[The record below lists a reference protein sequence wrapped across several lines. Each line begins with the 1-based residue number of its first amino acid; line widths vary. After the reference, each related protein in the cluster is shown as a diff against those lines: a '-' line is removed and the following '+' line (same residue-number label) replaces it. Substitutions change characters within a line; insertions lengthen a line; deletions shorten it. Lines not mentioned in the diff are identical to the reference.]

1 MSRWIDITDDVSKKY
16 YNAFTQQV
24 EMPEYVK
31 SAEVLTADAAEHIPQ
46 TAFADSFNKK
56 FAVDSKANC
65 WCSALYF
72 YGNQCNNF
80 SASKQAEQK
89 LLNAARIWGISN
101 DVERIK
107 RSFEE
112 QTIPV
117 SYAMSFDY
125 KGVKVER
132 CPDHT
137 KEAATASAEWL
148 YANRLK
154 FPTSVQKQAAERL
167 LAKADSM
174 KIGTQAITYLDR
186 LANSD
191 SYANLNCKIAM
202 AITDRLSA
210 IQTYKWSELEDEMLK
225 AANDLN
231 AAPYDICHNGSVF
244 VSALEALDVKHGLNT
259 KWGSQLQ
266 HPVDVCY
273 RTNMTKAAAIADS
286 TVHLTTGTPIDL
298 SKISDHQLEKGLK
311 IAGDDFLSYCQT
323 DGLNVDRSKAAEI
336 LPTLPKPEAYR
347 FETAVKSAGYVPES
361 ATGLLERLFKE
372 SNFPAQPAMMPP
384 TAPAAMADAGA
395 PQDSMAMDELP
406 QPMPGEDD
414 SSFEQRMNEM
424 KEQARLA
431 TLDAQ
436 AGIAAA
442 KARQARQM
450 NAAQQ
455 PPQVAPQQ

>member
-24 EMPEYVK
+24 PMPEYVK
-31 SAEVLTADAAEHIPQ
+31 SAQVLTADEAEQIPAN
-46 TAFADSFNKK
+46 AFADSFNRK

-72 YGNQCNNF
+72 YGHQCNNLPT
-80 SASKQAEQK
+80 SKQAEQR
-89 LLNAARIWGISN
+89 LLNSARIWGISS
-101 DVERIK
+101 DVEQIK
-107 RSFEE
+107 RSFEQ

-117 SYAMSFDY
+117 SYAISFDY
-125 KGVKVER
+125 KGAKVER

-148 YANRLK
+148 YSNRFK
-154 FPTSVQKQAAERL
+154 FPTNIQKQAAARL
-167 LAKADSM
+167 LTKADSM
-174 KIGTQAITYLDR
+174 KLSANALAYMDR

-191 SYANLNCKIAM
+191 SYANMNCKIAM
-202 AITDRLSA
+202 AITDRLNS
-210 IQTYKWSELEDEMLK
+210 IPTYRWAELEDELLK
-225 AANDLN
+225 TANSLN
-231 AAPYDICHNGSVF
+231 SAPYDICHNTDLFLG
-244 VSALEALDVKHGLNT
+244 ALEAVDVKHGLNT

-273 RTNMTKAAAIADS
+273 RVNMTKAAAVADA

-336 LPTLPKPEAYR
+336 LPTLPKPEAHR
-347 FETAVKSAGYVPES
+347 FETAIKSAGYMPES
-361 ATGLLERLFKE
+361 AAGFLDRLFKE
-372 SNFPAQPAMMPP
+372 SNFAPGAMPP
-384 TAPAAMADAGA
+384 E
-395 PQDSMAMDELP
+395 MAMP
-406 QPMPGEDD
+406 QGQQDDTPKPEPWEDD
-414 SSFEQRMNEM
+414 AAFEQRMNNL
-424 KEQARLA
+424 KEDARIA

-436 AGIAAA
+436 AGIAAS
-442 KARQARQM
+442 KARQARQAKIVTP
-450 NAAQQ
+450 NAPAEQA
-455 PPQVAPQQ
+455 APQQ